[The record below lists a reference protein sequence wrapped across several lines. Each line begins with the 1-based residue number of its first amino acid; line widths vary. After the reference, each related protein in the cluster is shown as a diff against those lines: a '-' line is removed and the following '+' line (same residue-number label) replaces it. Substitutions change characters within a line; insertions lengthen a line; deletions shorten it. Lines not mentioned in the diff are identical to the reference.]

1 MPVALQLLVKS
12 HEGLDLCTD
21 LAGELVL
28 LFCYAFAMK
37 KFKISLAIRIMNL
50 QENPQFMAPV

>member
-21 LAGELVL
+21 LAGELVV
-28 LFCYAFAMK
+28 LFCYAFAMIK
-37 KFKISLAIRIMNL
+37 ANFLL
-50 QENPQFMAPV
+50 PFG